1 MVVSFHKEGGGG
13 GGGGG
18 IRTHKTS
25 LNPQTVFIEVHV
37 PSQLSERPCIFV
49 LGVPIL
55 PPPTFLLLDFMTV
68 PTSWYFFLFL
78 ILI

>member
-1 MVVSFHKEGGGG
+1 MA
-13 GGGGG
+13 
-18 IRTHKTS
+18 HKTS

-68 PTSWYFFLFL
+68 PTSWYLFIFFNINIIKESYLSYKF
-78 ILI
+78 